1 MPGIFKVLGTEATC
15 NTTASSFGN
24 NKVVRLV
31 NTDTA
36 AHLVTVARRP
46 GGTIATITINASESL
61 LIEKNPTDTLASNAA
76 TTVVRAVPV
85 AYRN

>member
-36 AHLVTVARRP
+36 AHLVTVANT
-46 GGTIATITINASESL
+46 GGTIATITVNASESL

>member
-1 MPGIFKVLGTEATC
+1 MPGIFKVLGTEAAC

-36 AHLVTVARRP
+36 AHLVTVANT
-46 GGTIATITINASESL
+46 GGTIATITVNASESL

-76 TTVVRAVPV
+76 TAVVKGTPV